1 MADFRDLD
9 ERSSVDLQSSDEV
22 VVQPDGDVSPERS
35 SLQALTTYVGDNF
48 SFSYEGRENIVR
60 AYEDQTGTTS
70 TGVTS
75 LVLPTDYTDYQH
87 LEVIAMSP
95 GNVTTTVRVETALL
109 DIQTA
114 TGTNL
119 FKMGVSDLAESGNR
133 MWLTWTQST
142 RTIGRGGQNGSDI
155 RIVSAK
161 LYDIGDSADS
171 SGSSSGSGFDD
182 SQLTQIDALAGIAI
196 ASHNADAGAHA
207 DIRSLMA
214 TEFADVDSRLV
225 NLGDVQSVTISSASS
240 YQSTLNSQEGSAKP
254 LILVIDT
261 AINGIRSGERYTYPA
276 GQVAYIPPTS
286 DVLEPLFVLPA
297 GGTIADNSIT
307 PAKAQ
312 ADTAARQKAWRERF
326 GSAHIG
332 AGLTLPAASDSNE
345 GDVRIFTQDVASGL
359 SWRDISDTTTTITSA
374 DSGDVAL
381 YLGTRLGWTR
391 VGNIF
396 RSAGAG
402 GGLTQAQVDAR
413 VTAGIATLE
422 SQVWPGEA
430 VVSPHELY
438 SEYGAFTMRATISR
452 VSGTFPNGARM
463 RIVAGGRTGTFVHAV
478 DDINTPAILAFT
490 EAQSRALIQV
500 TTNGF
505 IGGSPYLDVYA
516 SDETTRIARLPIR
529 IRVIPRGGWR
539 ILTGSSPYTVR
550 TEDTEFMVEI
560 REKNTIRYYL
570 QEVPR
575 LLLST
580 ASRRYMVGEN
590 NFGGANLL
598 GVDVSISGN
607 SLTAVLFKDGSDTNN
622 SAVTRV
628 IAR

>member
-196 ASHNADAGAHA
+196 ASHNVDAGAHA

-297 GGTIADNSIT
+297 GGAIADNSIT

-396 RSAGAG
+396 RS
-402 GGLTQAQVDAR
+402 GLTEVQTTANTALARTQRIRPINQWVRSGGAQ
-413 VTAGIATLE
+413 TLLVE
-422 SQVWPGEA
+422 WKPVGA
-430 VVSPHELY
+430 V
-438 SEYGAFTMRATISR
+438 A
-452 VSGTFPNGARM
+452 NGAALAVN
-463 RIVAGGRTGTFVHAV
+463 INGTNITGVTSSAG
-478 DDINTPAILAFT
+478 LA
-490 EAQSRALIQV
+490 ASD
-500 TTNGF
+500 TNGT
-505 IGGSPYLDVYA
+505 IVSISVNAANAGTIDRTSNAIAGHVEIQITHGGVVDTCWMGVRKSTDWRPI
-516 SDETTRIARLPIR
+516 TTP
-529 IRVIPRGGWR
+529 
-539 ILTGSSPYTVR
+539 TSPYTVSEHDSEYLIEVTQGQ
-550 TEDTEFMVEI
+550 TEARNIPIIKSQLTPGTTKSFTFAQSRVDNASQTQSSQI
-560 REKNTIRYYL
+560 NLT
-570 QEVPR
+570 
-575 LLLST
+575 LST
-580 ASRRYMVGEN
+580 NEKQLATSFSGQGSASWSVT
-590 NFGGANLL
+590 
-598 GVDVSISGN
+598 GVY
-607 SLTAVLFKDGSDTNN
+607 
-622 SAVTRV
+622 
-628 IAR
+628 AR